1 MENRIL
7 LLSGLSLKQSE
18 SLCSSYTPVDFV
30 LSLVNRSQMC
40 SSWQDG
46 KHQTHQIL
54 WSVRVQKSS
63 EVSVDNSALSCCPCG
78 GVVPDF
84 WAGSRAEFVS
94 VGLEMGKAEGGGSL
108 NY

>member
-54 WSVRVQKSS
+54 WSVGVQKSS

-78 GVVPDF
+78 GLSLIF
-84 WAGSRAEFVS
+84 
-94 VGLEMGKAEGGGSL
+94 GLEAELSLSVLDWKWGKQREVEA
-108 NY
+108 